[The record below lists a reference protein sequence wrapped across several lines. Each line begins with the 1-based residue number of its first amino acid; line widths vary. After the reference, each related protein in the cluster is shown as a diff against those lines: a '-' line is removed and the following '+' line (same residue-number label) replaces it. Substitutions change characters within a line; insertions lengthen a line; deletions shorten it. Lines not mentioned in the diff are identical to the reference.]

1 MRVRPRWAVVAL
13 AAASMS
19 WPACG
24 GDEDDTARVQRQ
36 QTYERSLQLVTDAQI
51 QALAADSPQRAV
63 LRWWR
68 ALQFRDVKTV
78 RQLFSREARRVIG
91 PALPETTFLDLG
103 PSLQP
108 AYPQFD
114 GADIRGDTATVYM
127 RVLRNQLVTPKIV
140 RKTKEHLGLSL
151 VKENGSWRI
160 DDPTFFLHAARDLRR
175 SRLAGERSSAR
186 R

>member
-1 MRVRPRWAVVAL
+1 
-13 AAASMS
+13 MS
-19 WPACG
+19 SPACG

-51 QALAADSPQRAV
+51 KAVAADSPQRAV

-78 RQLFSREARRVIG
+78 RRLFSSEALRVIG

-103 PSLQP
+103 PYLQP

-114 GADIRGDTATVYM
+114 SADVRGDSAVVYM
-127 RVLRNQLVTPKIV
+127 RVLRNQVVTPKIV
-140 RKTKEHLGLSL
+140 RKTTEHLALPL
-151 VKENGSWRI
+151 VKENGEWRI
-160 DDPTFFLHAARDLRR
+160 DDPTFFLHAARDQRR
-175 SRLAGERSSAR
+175 SRLADERSSAR